1 MADTLHVLTCT
12 CLGTLVYLGYMYLLY
27 KSTYVAVPLEY
38 IQGPSITV
46 EKHVS
51 MGNENWATYTWA
63 GKCVPPPPWY
73 YRVPPLPVCRKR
85 ETRVIVNN
93 HSDSNS
99 NHKQNKIVKQ

>member
-63 GKCVPPPPWY
+63 GKCVPPPPL
-73 YRVPPLPVCRKR
+73 VLQGTSSTCLP
-85 ETRVIVNN
+85 ETRNK
-93 HSDSNS
+93 SDS
-99 NHKQNKIVKQ
+99 